1 MSNIYFND
9 FEIQALTLALIEK
22 TFTKKF
28 RKLNI
33 SDLKTFIPDKV
44 FKACLETVKDIKNDY
59 KLFLNDPN
67 FLVRFIIHVNN
78 LFDRVKFSK
87 QETEDTML
95 TGLALQYPFIYDLSL
110 YTAED
115 LSKHLNIS
123 ISYTETTYLLL
134 HFGSYLIS
142 RKQNLI
148 NTVII
153 TVNYY
158 NNADSLLTSL
168 SKHFGDDISIS
179 EIKTNFS
186 NEDIN
191 SKLILTTEDNID
203 VKDNNYVVKITPF
216 LTDTDVIKIK
226 KMINKI
232 RHDVQTDKIIKFLHE
247 FTSPNLFFND
257 LNFKN
262 KKQCLVYAADKL
274 LQYQYVGKDFLNEIC
289 ERERMAPT
297 LFDTVAMPHSLKL
310 NAKKSQ
316 MVVMINNKPIK
327 WSVDN

>member
-1 MSNIYFND
+1 M
-9 FEIQALTLALIEK
+9 
-22 TFTKKF
+22 
-28 RKLNI
+28 
-33 SDLKTFIPDKV
+33 
-44 FKACLETVKDIKNDY
+44 
-59 KLFLNDPN
+59 
-67 FLVRFIIHVNN
+67 
-78 LFDRVKFSK
+78 
-87 QETEDTML
+87 
-95 TGLALQYPFIYDLSL
+95 
-110 YTAED
+110 
-115 LSKHLNIS
+115 
-123 ISYTETTYLLL
+123 
-134 HFGSYLIS
+134 
-142 RKQNLI
+142 
-148 NTVII
+148 
-153 TVNYY
+153 
-158 NNADSLLTSL
+158 LTSL

-327 WSVDN
+327 WSVDNKSQLIILISVNKNDRDIFEDLLQALIDELSIRKNVQSLINSNNYNIFYTKIVNLMKNKSFD